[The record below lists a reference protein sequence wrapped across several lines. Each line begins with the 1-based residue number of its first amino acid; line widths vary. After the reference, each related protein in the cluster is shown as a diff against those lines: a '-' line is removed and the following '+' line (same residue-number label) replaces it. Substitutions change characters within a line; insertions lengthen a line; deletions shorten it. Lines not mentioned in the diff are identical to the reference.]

1 MNAKFFS
8 KLLAMTLA
16 VMMLLSVLP
25 MSALALSVDY
35 TEREDDYYKLITQKD
50 YDLAPGIV
58 ESEIVLDNSSG
69 SHRQVAH
76 VVEVDLSNP
85 YAKVIPSYKGM
96 VPTPGS
102 YGVQIMSEQAKFA
115 EANGYGNVV
124 AAMNLSLSWYD
135 NAYYESHPELVG
147 EPLGYM
153 VLDGQVYVNS
163 QGQTSGAQTCVV
175 INFDEKNGEKR
186 PADMPKVAIRSTA
199 DEITGWEEQVIPAN
213 FGFLVKDGKNQYAKN
228 HTSDPASRSF
238 VGVKADGTFVMV
250 MNDGRQAPYS
260 TGFNNYEMAEFM
272 LSLGCVVAVNGDG
285 GGSSAFLSQRPGEE
299 LKINCSPSD
308 GAERPTT
315 HGILV
320 ISTAPASGE
329 FVRANITAEHKYYAP
344 GSTVTFSA
352 LGTDLVGTVAEIPED
367 AVWRLA
373 DESFGS
379 IEDGVFVSNGKEG
392 TVTVQMVYKD
402 KVVGEASIEV
412 VMPEVFK
419 FSQRVIV
426 VPFGATVNIGMTATI
441 HDGLHEVAM
450 SDEQISLSMSDEKL
464 GTINGLTFSSAI
476 SDENLSSLEGVMT
489 AKLNG
494 TNLTAQAKLK
504 LGAPSEVLYD
514 FEEEADVDD
523 WKTGVVNG
531 HHTSGFEAKISHT
544 TADDGKV
551 HNGNGAL
558 RWETNGLSAESVS
571 AGGYAQVPI
580 YLKDGIIVKDAL
592 SIGFWAYIPDEYEH
606 CWIRVLYFYD
616 SDGNGTYDKKNTI
629 TVINQPEVYNTWDES
644 GWKYFSVDVSA
655 YSSILIPGVNDPDT
669 IFPAANHPNKGTAKE
684 PNDYRFIELM
694 FPHTSTNDL
703 WKNFGSINGPY
714 TLYIDNITA
723 DYSEAVDDREEP
735 IFKNV
740 SLITGNDSEI
750 ALEKYKVP
758 VTDNNVLNV
767 TTRVVEN
774 ETRDTATG
782 LDVSTAKAF
791 VDGVE
796 VDVTYTNG
804 LMAINN
810 VAVADG
816 VHRVKFEIADKAGNK
831 SVVIRLIKVASG
843 KAASTIQFVPADA
856 SLDRLYGGSL
866 YWMNLDATAIETVQ
880 SVKTVVDINNTN
892 HWELDHMELAEG
904 FTAEYSVD
912 AETNTATIE
921 ITRTGEN
928 TQTGKAT
935 LASLPIRILYYD
947 TDIHINGHTAQT
959 YWKSYDF
966 WPYDLKV
973 DVDMGVITYMDGY
986 NAGVLNVFSNEEF
999 SVDTEMYTVKSQMD
1013 TAFFAER
1020 GTAHVHTAQAVDN
1033 KAATCT
1039 ENGFTDRT
1047 YCEVCDSVVDWGTT
1061 VAATGHSYVLEDGM
1075 MKCACGK
1082 LFNGE
1087 KDGLVYVDGVL
1098 ANGWSGD
1105 FYYRDGA
1112 KLVGAHEIEGV
1123 FYNFAE
1129 DGKSQGK
1136 ITGLFFDEDAKVY
1149 RYAIV
1154 GAAKSGW
1161 FMIENDWHY
1170 FRTGTLAAAT
1180 GTRYYFADFPYEF
1193 DETGKLLHVVWRKYA
1208 DSYRCYYG
1216 PTFYSGTEMGTWTM
1230 VEGKQ
1235 YCFAP
1240 GGLVLTGYQVLHS
1253 SFNAPYYVHQF
1264 DSKGVYIGRDDHYNG
1279 FIYGF
1284 DGIRYVVNG
1293 EMLKGLQIID
1303 GNYYYF
1309 SSTTGAARTGKYT
1322 VTVTNSNGLLTQN
1335 TTFNFDENTGAAAEK
1350 PLNGFVKKD
1359 GNTYYY
1365 INNEMQKGLQLI
1377 EDKYYYFSSNTGAMR
1392 TGKYTVTV
1400 VNSNGLLDKNT
1411 TFNFDVETGAAEIQK
1426 LNGFV
1431 KKDGNTYYY
1440 INNEMQK
1447 GLQLIDG
1454 NYYYFS
1460 SNTGA
1465 MRTGKYTVTVVNSNG
1480 LLDKNTTFN
1489 FDTVTGA
1496 AAEKPL
1502 NGFVKQNGNTYYYIN
1517 NMMQKGLQ
1525 LIDGNYYYFSSNTGA
1540 MRTGK
1545 YTVTVVNSNG
1555 MLDKNTTFNFDTVT
1569 GAAAEKPLNG
1579 FVKKDGNTYYY
1590 INNMMQKG
1598 LQLIDGN
1605 YYYFS
1610 SNTGAM
1616 RTGKYTVTVVNSNG
1630 MLTKNT
1636 AFLFDAV
1643 HGYAVDE
1650 NGNPLKTL

>member
-1 MNAKFFS
+1 MNAKFFP

-16 VMMLLSVLP
+16 VLMLLSVVP
-25 MSALALSVDY
+25 MSTLALSADY
-35 TEREDDYYKLITQKD
+35 VEREDDYYKLITKKD

-58 ESEIVLDNSSG
+58 ESEIVLNNMGG

-76 VVEVDLSNP
+76 VVEVDLENP
-85 YAKVIPSYKGM
+85 YTKILPSYKGM
-96 VPTPGS
+96 VPTPGK

-135 NAYYESHPELVG
+135 SAYYESHPELVG

-163 QGQTSGAQTCVV
+163 QGRTSGAQTCVV
-175 INFDEKNGEKR
+175 INFDEKDGEKR
-186 PADMPKVAIRSTA
+186 PADMPKVLIRSTT
-199 DEITGWEEQVIPAN
+199 DKITGWEEQVIPAN

-285 GGSSAFLSQRPGEE
+285 GGSSAFLSERPGEE

-329 FVRANITAEHKYYAP
+329 FVRANITAENKYYAP
-344 GSTVTFSA
+344 GSTVEFSA

-373 DESFGS
+373 DESFGT
-379 IEDGVFVSNGKEG
+379 IKDGVFVSNGKEG
-392 TVTVQMVYKD
+392 IVTVQMVYND

-412 VMPEVFK
+412 VLPEVFK

-441 HDGLHEVAM
+441 HDGLHKVAM
-450 SDEQISLSMSDEKL
+450 SDEQISLSINDEKL
-464 GTINGLTFSSAI
+464 GTINGLTFSSAL
-476 SDENLSSLEGVMT
+476 SDENLSSLEGVIT

-494 TNLTAQAKLK
+494 TSLTAQAKLK

-514 FEEEADVDD
+514 FEEAEDVDD

-531 HHTSGFEAKISHT
+531 YHTSGFETKISHT

-558 RWETNGLSAESVS
+558 RWETNGLSAKDVS

-655 YSSILIPGVNDPDT
+655 YSSVLIPGVNDPDT
-669 IFPAANHPNKGTAKE
+669 IFPAANHPNKGAAKE

-694 FPHTSTNDL
+694 FPHTGTNDL
-703 WKNFGSINGPY
+703 WKDFGSINGPY
-714 TLYIDNITA
+714 TFYIDNITV

-735 IFKNV
+735 IFKNI
-740 SLITGNDSEI
+740 SLVTGNDSEI
-750 ALEKYKVP
+750 ALEKYTVP
-758 VTDNNVLNV
+758 TTKNNVLNV

-816 VHRVKFEIADKAGNK
+816 VHRVKFEIADNAGNK
-831 SVVIRLIKVASG
+831 AVIIRLIKVASG
-843 KAASTIQFVPADA
+843 KTASTIQFVPADA

-866 YWMNLDATAIETVQ
+866 YWMNLDATALETVQ
-880 SVKTVVDINNTN
+880 SVKTVVDINGTN

-935 LASLPIRILYYD
+935 LASLPIRVLYYD
-947 TDIHINGHTAQT
+947 TDIHIDGHTAQT

-973 DVDMGVITYMDGY
+973 DVDMGEITYTDGY
-986 NAGVLNVFSNEEF
+986 HSGVLNAFSNEEF
-999 SVDTEMYTVKSQMD
+999 SVDTEMYTVKSKMD
-1013 TAFFAER
+1013 TAFFTER
-1020 GTAHVHTAQAVDN
+1020 GTAHVHTSKAVAD
-1033 KAATCT
+1033 KPVTCT
-1039 ENGFTDRT
+1039 ESGYTGRT
-1047 YCEVCDSVVDWGTT
+1047 FCEVCNSVVEWGTT
-1061 VAATGHSYVLEDGM
+1061 VAAKGHTYALDGGV
-1075 MKCACGK
+1075 MKCICGE

-1087 KDGLVYVDGVL
+1087 KDGILYIDGVSVADGWFEIDGVKTYYFKDGAKLIGSHLIEGVMYTFDDKGVYLPSFIYDGFFEHDGKTMFFVNNKYLTGAQALGMDAYYFDENGFGYEGAYTICGETCFFENGMYASGANARVLDAGWCGKKVEYVVYSDGLLKLGGSGATFQYKNNGHGNRPFIDYLEMITKIEVGKDITYLGENIFAYLFATEIVFEEGTKLGNIGTAAFLDLPALQSIKIPDGVVGIERAAFKRCDDLKKIYIPASVKSINATAFQECDPDLLFYVEEGSYAEIFAKENGWNYTYDSFVKNGFVEEDGELFYYVDGVKWTQRGL
-1098 ANGWSGD
+1098 FKVDNDYYYAKGNGGLLRNVFEWASITND
-1105 FYYRDGA
+1105 LLPKAQYRFGA
-1112 KLVGAHEIEGV
+1112 
-1123 FYNFAE
+1123 
-1129 DGKSQGK
+1129 DGK
-1136 ITGLFFDEDAKVY
+1136 I
-1149 RYAIV
+1149 
-1154 GAAKSGW
+1154 
-1161 FMIENDWHY
+1161 
-1170 FRTGTLAAAT
+1170 
-1180 GTRYYFADFPYEF
+1180 
-1193 DETGKLLHVVWRKYA
+1193 
-1208 DSYRCYYG
+1208 
-1216 PTFYSGTEMGTWTM
+1216 
-1230 VEGKQ
+1230 
-1235 YCFAP
+1235 
-1240 GGLVLTGYQVLHS
+1240 
-1253 SFNAPYYVHQF
+1253 
-1264 DSKGVYIGRDDHYNG
+1264 
-1279 FIYGF
+1279 
-1284 DGIRYVVNG
+1284 
-1293 EMLKGLQIID
+1293 QI
-1303 GNYYYF
+1303 
-1309 SSTTGAARTGKYT
+1309 K
-1322 VTVTNSNGLLTQN
+1322 
-1335 TTFNFDENTGAAAEK
+1335 
-1350 PLNGFVKKD
+1350 NGFVEEGGELFYYVD
-1359 GNTYYY
+1359 GVKWTRRGLFKVGNDYYY
-1365 INNEMQKGLQLI
+1365 AKGNGGLMRNVFEWASITNDLLPKA
-1377 EDKYYYFSSNTGAMR
+1377 KYQFGAD
-1392 TGKYTVTV
+1392 GKII
-1400 VNSNGLLDKNT
+1400 L
-1411 TFNFDVETGAAEIQK
+1411 
-1426 LNGFV
+1426 
-1431 KKDGNTYYY
+1431 
-1440 INNEMQK
+1440 
-1447 GLQLIDG
+1447 
-1454 NYYYFS
+1454 
-1460 SNTGA
+1460 
-1465 MRTGKYTVTVVNSNG
+1465 
-1480 LLDKNTTFN
+1480 
-1489 FDTVTGA
+1489 
-1496 AAEKPL
+1496 
-1502 NGFVKQNGNTYYYIN
+1502 
-1517 NMMQKGLQ
+1517 
-1525 LIDGNYYYFSSNTGA
+1525 
-1540 MRTGK
+1540 
-1545 YTVTVVNSNG
+1545 
-1555 MLDKNTTFNFDTVT
+1555 
-1569 GAAAEKPLNG
+1569 
-1579 FVKKDGNTYYY
+1579 
-1590 INNMMQKG
+1590 
-1598 LQLIDGN
+1598 
-1605 YYYFS
+1605 
-1610 SNTGAM
+1610 
-1616 RTGKYTVTVVNSNG
+1616 
-1630 MLTKNT
+1630 
-1636 AFLFDAV
+1636 
-1643 HGYAVDE
+1643 
-1650 NGNPLKTL
+1650 